1 MELVNY
7 MNNPVFTGAA
17 VAIVTPFSAQG
28 NIDYEMLDKLIE
40 YQIKN
45 GTDAIV
51 ACGTTGEAST
61 LTDDE
66 HKEVIEFIIKK
77 VHKRVPV
84 IAGTGSNDTLYSLEL
99 SKFAKQMGADAHLQV
114 TPYYNKTTQKGIV
127 KHFEYI
133 ADRVELPMIL
143 YNVPSRTGL
152 NILPETY
159 AELAKHTNIV
169 AVKEANG
176 DIAALTKTM
185 NLCGNSLDVYS
196 GDDTLILP
204 VLALG
209 GKGVISV
216 LSNIM
221 PRETHNIC
229 ELFFEGECKKSA
241 DLQKYLIDIINSLF
255 VETNP
260 IPIKA
265 ALNLMGIN
273 VGECRLPLCNM
284 SDKNHTILKNA
295 LREYSL
301 VK

>member
-1 MELVNY
+1 MT
-7 MNNPVFTGAA
+7 NPIFTGAA

-40 YQIKN
+40 YQIAN

-84 IAGTGSNDTLYSLEL
+84 IAGTGSNDTLYALEL
-99 SKFAKQMGADAHLQV
+99 SKFAKQAGADAHLQV
-114 TPYYNKTTQKGIV
+114 TPYYNKTTQRGII

-143 YNVPSRTGL
+143 YNVPARTGL

-159 AELAKHTNIV
+159 SELSKHPNIV
-169 AVKEANG
+169 ATKEANG

-185 NLCGNSLDVYS
+185 NVCGNNLDIYS
-196 GDDTLILP
+196 GDDGLILP

-229 ELFFEGECKKSA
+229 ELFFEGENKKSA
-241 DLQKYLIDIINSLF
+241 DLQKSLIDVINALF
-255 VETNP
+255 IETNP

-265 ALNLMGIN
+265 ALNLIGVN
-273 VGECRLPLCNM
+273 VGECRLPLCEM
-284 SDKNHTILKNA
+284 TDKNHTTLKNILK
-295 LREYSL
+295 EYGL